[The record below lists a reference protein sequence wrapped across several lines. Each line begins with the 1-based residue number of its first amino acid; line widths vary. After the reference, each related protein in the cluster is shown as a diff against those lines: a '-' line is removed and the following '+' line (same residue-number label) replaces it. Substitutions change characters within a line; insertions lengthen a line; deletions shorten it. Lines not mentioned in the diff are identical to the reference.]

1 MLLLPM
7 IVWATFAI
15 IQWGSIITT
24 MNTITD
30 LGRATAR
37 FAAVHATEST
47 FLSASS
53 TPAAG
58 SIQAFFQQ
66 QCGTSTV
73 NYADFVDV
81 SGTAGKGPSIGT
93 IDSGGNFVTATTFT
107 AGAPVAVYLRY
118 PMWKKVYASKL
129 VPGMTTYG
137 TVGNYWPKVTVMV
150 VEKPSN

>member
-1 MLLLPM
+1 M

-15 IQWGSIITT
+15 IQWGSVITT

-58 SIQAFFQQ
+58 SVQAFFQQ
-66 QCGTSTV
+66 QCGSSTV
-73 NYADFVDV
+73 NYADFAD
-81 SGTAGKGPSIGT
+81 SKGTVGKGPGVGT
-93 IDSGGNFVTATTFT
+93 LASDGSFTPTTTFT
-107 AGAPVAVYLRY
+107 AGSPVAIYLGY

-129 VPGMTTYG
+129 VPGLSQWA
-137 TVGNYWPKVTVMV
+137 TVGYYVPKVTVMV